1 MLLLAILLITLN
13 IYPLSMSRD
22 LVFQSKQSSLSGKAS
37 VVASALTGLEYLTTD
52 GVEQVL
58 GMLEDLGV
66 TRLVITDSEAKI
78 LYDTNSENV
87 GKFALFSE
95 VCSAL
100 EGNDVFHSTYKNGAF
115 GSSYAQPVMFRNNI
129 IGVVY
134 AYELDTEQAQLLENL
149 NSNFV
154 NISVVITIV
163 FLFVSVLFSRAV
175 TGRLQDIIRFLRVV
189 GGGDYNTKLVVKG
202 QDELSEL
209 AMEFNMFTER
219 LKDTEVARKRFV
231 SDASHELK
239 TPLAS
244 IKLLTDSIL
253 QTENIDIPM
262 TREFVGDIGEEA
274 DRLTRITE
282 KLLDITRLESA
293 SDKPLELV
301 DIKSVIIRALHMLRP
316 LADQRGVELQ
326 STMDEGC
333 FIRGNRDDI
342 HQIVFNLLENALKY
356 TNEGGFARV
365 LLYCN
370 EADIVLIVEDNG
382 IGIPEEDMPRIF
394 ERFYRV
400 DKARS
405 REAGGTGL
413 GLSIVNETV
422 RRLGGQVTV
431 AARNQGGTRFTVTF
445 TGREEVQ

>member
-1 MLLLAILLITLN
+1 
-13 IYPLSMSRD
+13 MSRD
-22 LVFQSKQSSLSGKAS
+22 MVFKSKQSSLTGKAS

-52 GVEQVL
+52 GVAQVL
-58 GMLEDLGV
+58 DMLEDIGV
-66 TRLVITDSEAKI
+66 TRLIITDSDARI
-78 LYDTNSENV
+78 LYDSSSDDL
-87 GKFALFSE
+87 GKYALFSE

-100 EGNDVFHSTYKNGAF
+100 EGNDVFHSAYKNGAF
-115 GSSYAQPVMFRNNI
+115 DSCCAQPVTYRNSI
-129 IGVVY
+129 IGAVY
-134 AYELDTEQAQLLENL
+134 AYEQDIEQAQLLESL
-149 NSNFV
+149 NSNFT
-154 NISVVITIV
+154 NISIAITVV
-163 FLFVSVLFSRAV
+163 FLAVSILFSRTV
-175 TGRLQDIIRFLRVV
+175 TSRLQDIIRYLRIV
-189 GGGDYNTKLVVKG
+189 GGGDYNTRITIKG

-219 LKDTEVARKRFV
+219 LRDTELARKRFV

-253 QTENIDIPM
+253 QNENIDIPM

-282 KLLDITRLESA
+282 KLLDITRLESG
-293 SDKPLELV
+293 SDRPAELV
-301 DIKSVIIRALHMLRP
+301 DIRQVVIRALHMLHP
-316 LADQRGVELQ
+316 LADQRGVDLQ

-333 FIRGNRDDI
+333 LISGSRDDI
-342 HQIVFNLLENALKY
+342 HQIVFNLIENAIKY
-356 TNEGGFARV
+356 TNDGGFARV

-370 EADIVLIVEDNG
+370 NKDIVLIVEDNG
-382 IGIPEEDMPRIF
+382 IGIPAEDMPKIF
-394 ERFYRV
+394 DRFYRV

-405 REAGGTGL
+405 RAAGGTGL

-431 AARNQGGTRFTVTF
+431 APRNQGGTRFTVTF
-445 TGREEVQ
+445 AGRKEVAP